1 MMLLGQSDEINI
13 EEYFELQKPN
23 RTQVLLFSLKQ
34 KYTCTCGERV
44 GRGEGGVE
52 ERLTLVIFFE
62 NNSSGISMYNSIS
75 LTGNQLSF
83 SFLS

>member
-1 MMLLGQSDEINI
+1 MLREG
-13 EEYFELQKPN
+13 
-23 RTQVLLFSLKQ
+23 
-34 KYTCTCGERV
+34 
-44 GRGEGGVE
+44 GEGEGCVE

-62 NNSSGISMYNSIS
+62 NNSSGISMYNSIP